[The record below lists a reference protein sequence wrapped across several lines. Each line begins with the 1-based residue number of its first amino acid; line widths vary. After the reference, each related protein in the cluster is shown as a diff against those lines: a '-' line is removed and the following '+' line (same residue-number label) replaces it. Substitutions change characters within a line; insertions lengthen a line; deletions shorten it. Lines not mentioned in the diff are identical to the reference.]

1 MSDTEQA
8 GGNVVEGEGGNG
20 DGPTPARAVDDVDP
34 VTGEIVP
41 ASSSGVMFA
50 DVIGDAAITAYLADM
65 RADDGESPE
74 AIQAEIARRILSAP
88 DIASVWQATKVLTAK
103 DVLNAPIVVERVRW
117 VTSAHEGGAPK
128 FAIIEGKRVY
138 GDEPVTISCGAL
150 NVVLTLYKLQK
161 FDGLPARVM
170 IAQKPSASGEG
181 RTVFTIEPVAG

>member
-1 MSDTEQA
+1 MTDTEQT

-20 DGPTPARAVDDVDP
+20 DGAAPARAVDDIDI

-50 DVIGDAAITAYLADM
+50 DVISDAAIDAYVADM
-65 RADDGESPE
+65 KADAGESPE

-88 DIASVWQATKVLTAK
+88 DIDAVWRATKVLTAK
-103 DVLNAPIVVERVRW
+103 DVLNAPILVERVRW

-161 FDGLPARVM
+161 FNGLPAKVM

-181 RTVFTIEPVAG
+181 RSVFTIEPVAG